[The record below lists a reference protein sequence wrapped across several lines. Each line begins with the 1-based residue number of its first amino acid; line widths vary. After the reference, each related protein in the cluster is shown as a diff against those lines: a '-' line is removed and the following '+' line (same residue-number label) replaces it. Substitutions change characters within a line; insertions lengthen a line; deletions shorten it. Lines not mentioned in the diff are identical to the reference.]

1 MSARTPQQ
9 ASGGTRGRFL
19 AFEGGEASGKST
31 QAARL
36 AARLGAVLTHEP
48 GATPVGEK
56 LRSVLLDP
64 LTPQMSVRAEALLLA
79 ADRAQHVAEVILPNL
94 DSGCHVVTDR
104 YMASSLAY
112 QGFGRGLPLDEV
124 RELSIWATQGLLPDV
139 TILLDVPTEV
149 AQQRLT
155 GRADRFE
162 AEDGAFHRRVI
173 EGYRTLAASDPQG
186 WVVIDGT
193 DTPDE
198 VERVTWSVVLTRLP
212 DLSAP
217 AEARAGDSTATQRS
231 PDSP

>member
-1 MSARTPQQ
+1 MIARTPQQ
-9 ASGGTRGRFL
+9 ASGSTTGRFF

-48 GATPVGEK
+48 GSTPVGEK

-64 LTPQMSVRAEALLLA
+64 LSPQVSARAEALLLA
-79 ADRAQHVAEVILPNL
+79 ADRAQHVVEVIRPTLE
-94 DSGCHVVTDR
+94 SGCHVVSDR
-104 YMASSLAY
+104 YIASSLAY

-124 RELSIWATQGLLPDV
+124 RKLSIWATQGLLPDV

-162 AEDGAFHRRVI
+162 AENGAFHRRVI
-173 EGYRTLAASDPQG
+173 EGYQTLAASDPEG

-193 DTPDE
+193 DPPDE
-198 VERVTWSVVLTRLP
+198 VERITWSVVLTRFP
-212 DLSAP
+212 DLGAR
-217 AEARAGDSTATQRS
+217 AEARTGDSSPTQRS
-231 PDSP
+231 PGS